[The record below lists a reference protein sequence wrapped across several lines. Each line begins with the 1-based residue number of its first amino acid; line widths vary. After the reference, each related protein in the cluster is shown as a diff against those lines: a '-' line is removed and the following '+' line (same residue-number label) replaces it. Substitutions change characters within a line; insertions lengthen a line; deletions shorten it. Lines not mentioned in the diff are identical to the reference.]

1 MFFHELAY
9 LTVSALPVVPLA
21 FNTAVADHCAL
32 AASVEFLPFEGC
44 VASRADGE
52 SFALEG
58 RLHLGE
64 LACEEGQLLCLHLL
78 KAPVSFLDNNL
89 ESCIRGGDLDI
100 GVAGGVLLSAHDPL
114 AGLACNLSA
123 YYVAHFIELQFVL
136 ISGERRKPGKIFGH
150 LCMGTTKVK

>member
-9 LTVSALPVVPLA
+9 LVVSALPVVPLA
-21 FNTAVADHCAL
+21 FNTAVADLCAL

-44 VASRADGE
+44 AASRADGE

-78 KAPVSFLDNNL
+78 KALVSFLDNKL
-89 ESCIRGGDLDI
+89 ESCIRGDDLEID
-100 GVAGGVLLSAHDPL
+100 VAGGVLLSAHDSL

-123 YYVAHFIELQFVL
+123 YCAAYFLELQFVL
-136 ISGERRKPGKIFGH
+136 GRGERGEPGKIFGH
-150 LCMGTTKVK
+150 LCIVL